1 MTDVLGGWLVV
12 FFTLAILSF
21 LYKDNPIYKLA
32 EHIYVGVAAGY
43 GFVLIVTQTLK
54 PNFWDPVIPL
64 FTTAPGGNW
73 TRLGAGI
80 LGIMFLTRLYKK
92 TAWISTWPLAMIV
105 GTFAALRMT
114 GLASSDLVGQLHGTM
129 LSLNPAT
136 LPLFS
141 WEKPALLNHLLIIA
155 GVVAVLSYFF
165 FSLEQRGLLKITGK
179 TGIYFLMITFGSSYG
194 YTVMA
199 RVSLLIGRVTDLYTY
214 STAHYGYATI
224 FCAILIGIIIYF
236 FQLRTPRITQPR

>member
-12 FFTLAILSF
+12 FFTLAIFSS

-54 PNFWDPVIPL
+54 PNFWDPILPL

-165 FSLEQRGLLKITGK
+165 FSLEQRGLLKITGR

-214 STAHYGYATI
+214 STSHYGYATI
-224 FCAILIGIIIYF
+224 FCAILIIIFLVKHTSKKQI
-236 FQLRTPRITQPR
+236 TPT